1 LRIDRLDSP
10 TKEAIRCLLQALIID
25 LKTME
30 NESEPNLG
38 WRLLDELNFDMI
50 TQSKLKQIGAIQIDN
65 NKIRINKI
73 DYRLSEL
80 IRDHFKIEHLQIE
93 YLINLRKDR
102 VAYNDALFLVQSLS
116 EKINVDNQMHD
127 CAIIIGI
134 WKMLESSGM
143 PGPINEILKEG
154 FSPEDWTRKSL
165 QASPFL
171 ALRMVNSSGKNYDI
185 SDIADG
191 LISFGLPNLL
201 VDNQTISQA
210 DLIKIIKVLKWE
222 QIENGLDRDLIKT
235 LGIFWFF
242 LTSLSELNV
251 FPVSDELLIK
261 LYEDVWK
268 TTESISKL
276 SHLQTLDIIK
286 ILINDFEND
295 QIIWIA
301 DIVRI
306 PEVL

>member
-1 LRIDRLDSP
+1 
-10 TKEAIRCLLQALIID
+10 
-25 LKTME
+25 
-30 NESEPNLG
+30 
-38 WRLLDELNFDMI
+38 
-50 TQSKLKQIGAIQIDN
+50 
-65 NKIRINKI
+65 
-73 DYRLSEL
+73 
-80 IRDHFKIEHLQIE
+80 
-93 YLINLRKDR
+93 
-102 VAYNDALFLVQSLS
+102 
-116 EKINVDNQMHD
+116 
-127 CAIIIGI
+127 
-134 WKMLESSGM
+134 
-143 PGPINEILKEG
+143 
-154 FSPEDWTRKSL
+154 
-165 QASPFL
+165 
-171 ALRMVNSSGKNYDI
+171 MVNSSGKNYDI